1 MKRSKQRRPIRVSGF
16 DVVNTILL
24 VVFTLLMIYPLY
36 QCLIISFS
44 SGADIANRGVVYL
57 WPRVFSTRSY
67 VRVLQDVNFLLY
79 ARNSF
84 LRTVLGSVFSVA
96 ITSMFAYA
104 ISHRKLRMRPL
115 FVILG
120 LITIYLNGGLIPTF
134 IVIRD
139 LGLYDNFLVYIL
151 PEAFNMFYVLVFLA
165 YFKSIPDAL
174 EESALVDGASEIT
187 IFFRIMLPVV
197 RPVIAC
203 ITLFVAVFQWNRWLD
218 TMIYTDSE
226 NLEVL
231 SYYFAKI
238 LIRQQFIATTVM
250 QQTDA
255 QITIEELQSLKEAS
269 SLTMQMA
276 TMLITIVPIMCVY
289 PFLQKHFVK
298 GIMIG
303 SIKG

>member
-1 MKRSKQRRPIRVSGF
+1 MSAARQFLRDHGF
-16 DVVNTILL
+16 DTVNTVLL
-24 VVFTLLMIYPLY
+24 VLFSILMIYPLY

-44 SGADIANRGVVYL
+44 SGVDIMNRGVVYL

-67 VRVLQDVNFLLY
+67 VRVLQDENFLLY
-79 ARNSF
+79 ARNSV
-84 LRTVLGSVFSVA
+84 LRTVLGAFVSVL

-104 ISHRKLRMRPL
+104 ILHRRLRLRGL
-115 FVILG
+115 FAILG
-120 LITIYLNGGLIPTF
+120 LITMYFNGGMIPTF

-174 EESALVDGASEIT
+174 EESALVDGASEVT
-187 IFFRIMLPVV
+187 IYFRIMLPVIK
-197 RPVIAC
+197 PVVAC
-203 ITLFVAVFQWNRWLD
+203 IVLFVAVFQWSMWVD

-226 NLEVL
+226 SLEVL
-231 SYYFAKI
+231 SYYFAQI

-250 QQTDA
+250 QETDA
-255 QITIEELQSLKEAS
+255 QMTDAELQSLKEAS

-276 TMLITIVPIMCVY
+276 TMLITVVPIMCIY
-289 PFLQKHFVK
+289 PFLQRHFVK

-303 SIKG
+303 SVKG

>member
-1 MKRSKQRRPIRVSGF
+1 MSGARRFLRDHGF
-16 DVVNTILL
+16 DTVNTILL
-24 VVFTLLMIYPLY
+24 VLFSLLMIYPLY
-36 QCLIISFS
+36 QCLIISLS
-44 SGADIANRGVVYL
+44 SGVDIMNRGVVYL

-67 VRVLQDVNFLLY
+67 VRVLQDEGFLLY
-79 ARNSF
+79 FRNSV
-84 LRTVLGSVFSVA
+84 LRTVLGAFVSVL

-104 ISHRKLRMRPL
+104 ILHRKLRLRGL
-115 FVILG
+115 FAILG
-120 LITIYLNGGLIPTF
+120 LITMYFNGGMIPTF

-187 IFFRIMLPVV
+187 IYFRIMLPVIK
-197 RPVIAC
+197 PVVAC
-203 ITLFVAVFQWNRWLD
+203 IVLFVAVFQWSMWLD

-226 NLEVL
+226 SLEVL
-231 SYYFAKI
+231 SFYFAKI

-250 QQTDA
+250 QETDA
-255 QITIEELQSLKEAS
+255 QMTDAELQSLKEAS

-276 TMLITIVPIMCVY
+276 TMLITVVPIMCIY

-303 SIKG
+303 SVKG

>member
-1 MKRSKQRRPIRVSGF
+1 MNGARRFLRDHGF
-16 DVVNTILL
+16 DTVNTILL
-24 VVFTLLMIYPLY
+24 VLFSLLMIYPLY

-44 SGADIANRGVVYL
+44 SGVDIMNRGVVYL
-57 WPRVFSTRSY
+57 RPRVFSTRSY
-67 VRVLQDVNFLLY
+67 VRVLQDENFLLY
-79 ARNSF
+79 ARNSV
-84 LRTVLGSVFSVA
+84 LRTVLGAFVSVL

-104 ISHRKLRMRPL
+104 ILHRKLRLRGL
-115 FVILG
+115 FATLR
-120 LITIYLNGGLIPTF
+120 LITMYCNGGMIPTF

-187 IFFRIMLPVV
+187 IYFRIMLPVIK
-197 RPVIAC
+197 PVVAC
-203 ITLFVAVFQWNRWLD
+203 IVLFVAVFQWSMWVD

-226 NLEVL
+226 SLEVL
-231 SYYFAKI
+231 SFYFAKI

-250 QQTDA
+250 QETDA
-255 QITIEELQSLKEAS
+255 QMTDAELQSLKEAS

-276 TMLITIVPIMCVY
+276 TMLITVVPIMCIY
-289 PFLQKHFVK
+289 PFLQRHFVK

-303 SIKG
+303 SVKG

>member
-1 MKRSKQRRPIRVSGF
+1 MNGARQFLRDHGF
-16 DVVNTILL
+16 DTVNTILL
-24 VVFTLLMIYPLY
+24 VLFSLLMIYPLY

-44 SGADIANRGVVYL
+44 SGVDIMNRGVVYL
-57 WPRVFSTRSY
+57 WPRVFSTNSY
-67 VRVLQDVNFLLY
+67 VRVLQDEGFLLY
-79 ARNSF
+79 ARNSV
-84 LRTVLGSVFSVA
+84 LRTVLGAFVSVL

-104 ISHRKLRMRPL
+104 ILHRKLRLRGL
-115 FVILG
+115 FAILG
-120 LITIYLNGGLIPTF
+120 LITMYFNGGMIPTF

-187 IFFRIMLPVV
+187 IYFRIMLPVIK
-197 RPVIAC
+197 PVVAC
-203 ITLFVAVFQWNRWLD
+203 IVLFVAVFQWSMWVD

-226 NLEVL
+226 SLNVL
-231 SYYFAKI
+231 SFYFAEI

-250 QQTDA
+250 QETDA
-255 QITIEELQSLKEAS
+255 QMTDAELQSLKEAS

-276 TMLITIVPIMCVY
+276 TMLITVVPIMCIY

-303 SIKG
+303 SVKG

>member
-1 MKRSKQRRPIRVSGF
+1 MSGARQFLRDHGF
-16 DVVNTILL
+16 DTVNSILL
-24 VVFTLLMIYPLY
+24 VLFSLLMIYPLY

-44 SGADIANRGVVYL
+44 SGVDIMNRGVVYL

-67 VRVLQDVNFLLY
+67 VRVLQDENFLLY
-79 ARNSF
+79 ARNSV
-84 LRTVLGSVFSVA
+84 LRTVLGAFVSVL

-104 ISHRKLRMRPL
+104 ILHRKLRLRGL
-115 FVILG
+115 FAILG
-120 LITIYLNGGLIPTF
+120 LITMYFNGGMIPTF

-187 IFFRIMLPVV
+187 IFFRIMVPVIKPVV
-197 RPVIAC
+197 AC
-203 ITLFVAVFQWNRWLD
+203 IVLFVAVFQWSMWLD

-226 NLEVL
+226 SLEVL
-231 SYYFAKI
+231 SFYFAQI

-250 QQTDA
+250 QETDA
-255 QITIEELQSLKEAS
+255 QMTDAELQSLKEAS

-276 TMLITIVPIMCVY
+276 TMLITVVPIMFIY

-303 SIKG
+303 SVKG

>member
-1 MKRSKQRRPIRVSGF
+1 MSGARQFLRDHGF
-16 DVVNTILL
+16 DTVNTILL
-24 VVFTLLMIYPLY
+24 VLFSLLMIYPLY

-44 SGADIANRGVVYL
+44 SGVDIMNRGVVYL

-67 VRVLQDVNFLLY
+67 VRVLQDENFLLY
-79 ARNSF
+79 ARNSV
-84 LRTVLGSVFSVA
+84 LRTVLGAFVSVL

-104 ISHRKLRMRPL
+104 ILHRKLRLRGL
-115 FVILG
+115 FAILG
-120 LITIYLNGGLIPTF
+120 LITMYFNGGMIPTF

-174 EESALVDGASEIT
+174 EESALVDGANEIT
-187 IFFRIMLPVV
+187 IYFRIMLPVIK
-197 RPVIAC
+197 PVVAC
-203 ITLFVAVFQWNRWLD
+203 IVLFVAVFQWSMWVD

-226 NLEVL
+226 SLEVL
-231 SYYFAKI
+231 SYYFAQI

-250 QQTDA
+250 QETDA
-255 QITIEELQSLKEAS
+255 QMTDAELQSLKEAS

-276 TMLITIVPIMCVY
+276 TMLITVVPIMCIY
-289 PFLQKHFVK
+289 PFLQRHFVK

-303 SIKG
+303 SVKG

>member
-1 MKRSKQRRPIRVSGF
+1 MNGARRFLRDHGF
-16 DVVNTILL
+16 DTVNTILL
-24 VVFTLLMIYPLY
+24 VLFSLLMIYPLY

-44 SGADIANRGVVYL
+44 SGVDIMNRGVVYL

-67 VRVLQDVNFLLY
+67 VRVLQDENFLLY
-79 ARNSF
+79 ARNSV
-84 LRTVLGSVFSVA
+84 LRTVLGAFVSVL

-104 ISHRKLRMRPL
+104 ILHRKLRLRGL
-115 FVILG
+115 FATLG
-120 LITIYLNGGLIPTF
+120 LITMYCNGGMIPTF

-187 IFFRIMLPVV
+187 IYFRIMLPVIK
-197 RPVIAC
+197 PVVAC
-203 ITLFVAVFQWNRWLD
+203 IVLFVAVFQWSMWVD

-226 NLEVL
+226 SLEVL
-231 SYYFAKI
+231 SFYFAKI

-250 QQTDA
+250 QETDA
-255 QITIEELQSLKEAS
+255 QMTDAELQSLKEAS

-276 TMLITIVPIMCVY
+276 TMLITVVPIMCIY
-289 PFLQKHFVK
+289 PFLQRHFVK

-303 SIKG
+303 SVKG

>member
-1 MKRSKQRRPIRVSGF
+1 MSGARRFLRDHGF
-16 DVVNTILL
+16 DTVNTILL
-24 VVFTLLMIYPLY
+24 VLFSLLMIYPLY

-44 SGADIANRGVVYL
+44 SGVDIMNRGVVYL
-57 WPRVFSTRSY
+57 WPRVFSARSY
-67 VRVLQDVNFLLY
+67 VRVLQDENFLLY
-79 ARNSF
+79 ARNSV
-84 LRTVLGSVFSVA
+84 LRTVLGAFVSVL
-96 ITSMFAYA
+96 ITSMFSYA
-104 ISHRKLRMRPL
+104 ILHRKLRLRGL
-115 FVILG
+115 FVTLG
-120 LITIYLNGGLIPTF
+120 LITMYFNGGMIPTF

-187 IFFRIMLPVV
+187 IYFRIMLPVIK
-197 RPVIAC
+197 PVVAC
-203 ITLFVAVFQWNRWLD
+203 IVLFVAVFQWSMWVD

-226 NLEVL
+226 SLEVL
-231 SYYFAKI
+231 SFYFAKI

-250 QQTDA
+250 QETDA
-255 QITIEELQSLKEAS
+255 QMTDAELQSLKEAS

-276 TMLITIVPIMCVY
+276 TMLITVVPIMCIY
-289 PFLQKHFVK
+289 PFLQRHFVK

-303 SIKG
+303 SVKG

>member
-1 MKRSKQRRPIRVSGF
+1 MSAARQFLRDHGF
-16 DVVNTILL
+16 DTVNTVLL
-24 VVFTLLMIYPLY
+24 VLFSILMIYPLY

-44 SGADIANRGVVYL
+44 SGVDIMNRGVVYL

-67 VRVLQDVNFLLY
+67 VRVLQDENFLLY
-79 ARNSF
+79 ARNSV
-84 LRTVLGSVFSVA
+84 LRTVLGAFVSVL

-104 ISHRKLRMRPL
+104 ILHRRLRLRGL
-115 FVILG
+115 FAILG
-120 LITIYLNGGLIPTF
+120 LITMYFNGGMIPTF

-174 EESALVDGASEIT
+174 EESALVDGASEVT
-187 IFFRIMLPVV
+187 IYFRIMLPVIK
-197 RPVIAC
+197 PVVAC
-203 ITLFVAVFQWNRWLD
+203 IVLFVAVFQWGMWVD

-226 NLEVL
+226 SLEVL
-231 SYYFAKI
+231 SYYFAQI

-250 QQTDA
+250 QETDA
-255 QITIEELQSLKEAS
+255 QMTDAELQSLKEAS

-276 TMLITIVPIMCVY
+276 TMLITVVPIMCIY
-289 PFLQKHFVK
+289 PFLQRHFVK

-303 SIKG
+303 SVKG